1 MNDKALEITQQKLTP
16 DVYEMLEKIAL
27 ASYDSRKFGITK
39 PGEATIKLLFCLE
52 AGLHLSTANTGLYI
66 VNGKLAVQSNTIAAK
81 LRQHPNYDYEIKEHT
96 DKICTIE
103 IWRLGRSGEWGVA
116 GVSTFTID
124 DAKSAGLLGK
134 DVWKQYPKNMLFG
147 RAITNGYRFY
157 APDVFGMPLY
167 IPEELGMKVDSEGSP
182 IIEGSFSVHEPQEMT
197 LNDLTGKYGFT
208 LKQILDANN
217 GSVPKPEEMAAVYEK
232 LSEGESNV

>member
-27 ASYDSRKFGITK
+27 ASYDSRKFGIAK

-66 VNGKLAVQSNTIAAK
+66 VNGKLAVQSNTISAK

-96 DKICTIE
+96 DKVCTIE
-103 IWRLGRSGEWGVA
+103 IWRLGRSGEWGIA
-116 GVSTFTID
+116 GTSSFTID
-124 DAKSAGLLGK
+124 DAKNAGLLSN
-134 DVWKQYPKNMLFG
+134 DVWKKYPKNMLFG

-167 IPEELGMKVDSEGSP
+167 IPEELGMKVDGEGTPIVESE
-182 IIEGSFSVHEPQEMT
+182 IEEGHFEEMT
-197 LNDLTGKYGFT
+197 LADLQAKYAIDDILAANDGK
-208 LKQILDANN
+208 
-217 GSVPKPEEMAAVYEK
+217 VPSTADEIAMIDKR
-232 LSEGESNV
+232 LGGESND

>member
-1 MNDKALEITQQKLTP
+1 MNDKTLEITQQKLTP
-16 DVYEMLEKIAL
+16 DVYDMLEKIAL
-27 ASYDSRKFGITK
+27 ASFESRRFGIAK
-39 PGEATIKLLFCLE
+39 QGEATIKLLFCLE

-66 VNGKLAVQSNTIAAK
+66 VNGKLAVQSNIISAK

-96 DKICTIE
+96 DKVCTIE

-116 GVSTFTID
+116 GVSSFTIE
-124 DAKSAGLLGK
+124 DAKSAGLLSN
-134 DVWKQYPKNMLFG
+134 DVWKKYPKNMLFG

-182 IIEGSFSVHEPQEMT
+182 IIEGSYSVNEPQEMT
-197 LNDLTGKYGFT
+197 LKDLQEKFEI
-208 LKQILDANN
+208 KDILAANN
-217 GSVPKPEEMAAVYEK
+217 GSIPANSAEVKAVYEK
-232 LSEGESNV
+232 LSGGESDD

>member
-1 MNDKALEITQQKLTP
+1 MSNQLITQEQKLTP
-16 DVYEMLEKIAL
+16 EVYQMLQAIATD
-27 ASYDSRKFGITK
+27 SYDSRKFGISK

-96 DKICTIE
+96 DKVCIIE

-116 GVSTFTID
+116 GVSSFSID
-124 DAKSAGLLGK
+124 DAKKAGLLGK
-134 DVWKQYPKNMLFG
+134 DVWQNYPKNMLFG

-182 IIEGSFSVHEPQEMT
+182 IIVEGFVDNGPKEMT
-197 LNDLTGKYGFT
+197 LADLQAKYEISDILIANDGKIPST
-208 LKQILDANN
+208 EKEIL
-217 GSVPKPEEMAAVYEK
+217 AVDKK
-232 LSEGESNV
+232 LGESND

>member
-1 MNDKALEITQQKLTP
+1 MNQLIVPEQKLTP

-66 VNGKLAVQSNTIAAK
+66 VNGKLAVQSNVIAAK

-96 DKICTIE
+96 DKVCTIE
-103 IWRLGRSGEWGVA
+103 IWRLGRSGEWGIA
-116 GVSTFTID
+116 GVSTFTIEEARKAD
-124 DAKSAGLLGK
+124 LLKK
-134 DVWKQYPKNMLFG
+134 DVWMHYPKNMLFG
-147 RAITNGYRFY
+147 RALTNGYRWY

-167 IPEELGMKVDSEGSP
+167 IPEELGMKVDGEGSP
-182 IIEGSFSVHEPQEMT
+182 IIEGVFQDVAKEMT
-197 LNDLTGKYGFT
+197 LADLQAKYDIEAILKANDGKIPST
-208 LKQILDANN
+208 EKEIL
-217 GSVPKPEEMAAVYEK
+217 AVDK
-232 LSEGESNV
+232 MLGGESDD

>member
-1 MNDKALEITQQKLTP
+1 MNQLIVPEQKLTP

-66 VNGKLAVQSNTIAAK
+66 VNGKLAVQSNVIAAK

-96 DKICTIE
+96 DKVCTIE
-103 IWRLGRSGEWGVA
+103 IWRLGRSGEWGIA
-116 GVSTFTID
+116 GVSTFTIEEARKAD
-124 DAKSAGLLGK
+124 LLKK
-134 DVWKQYPKNMLFG
+134 DVWMHYPKNMLFG
-147 RAITNGYRFY
+147 RALTNGYRWY

-167 IPEELGMKVDSEGSP
+167 IPEELGMKVDGEGSP
-182 IIEGSFSVHEPQEMT
+182 IIEGTFQDVTTKEMT
-197 LNDLTGKYGFT
+197 LADLQAKYDIEAILKANDGKIPST
-208 LKQILDANN
+208 EKEIL
-217 GSVPKPEEMAAVYEK
+217 AVDK
-232 LSEGESNV
+232 MLGGETDD